1 MSSPKPVPLATRTVT
16 RTVPRPTFTSAPPT
30 QPPTDV
36 PPPTVAGPATPTRGP
51 TPRPIPTRV
60 PTPVKTPTPAPPPPT
75 QDPYAGYL
83 YKPGKLKCITSPNT
97 RIQGTI
103 YTGGAKQDNVWV
115 RVSSSDD
122 GSPAIDDAL
131 TGTDPA
137 DIKHIDPALAGQYRL
152 GLYEG
157 KQVGGTWFVFVLGLE
172 KEAISP
178 MVRVLTSEGPGDNT
192 CTVDF
197 SH

>member
-1 MSSPKPVPLATRTVT
+1 
-16 RTVPRPTFTSAPPT
+16 
-30 QPPTDV
+30 
-36 PPPTVAGPATPTRGP
+36 
-51 TPRPIPTRV
+51 
-60 PTPVKTPTPAPPPPT
+60 
-75 QDPYAGYL
+75 
-83 YKPGKLKCITSPNT
+83 
-97 RIQGTI
+97 
-103 YTGGAKQDNVWV
+103 V
-115 RVSSSDD
+115 RVTASED

-137 DIKHIDPALAGQYRL
+137 DIKHIDPALTGQYRL

-178 MVRVLTSEGPGDNT
+178 KVRVVTSDGPGCNT
-192 CTVDF
+192 ATVDF